1 MAENT
6 FDRFSVFFTGGTVF
20 LDGAAFPLGQL
31 TTDVLNL
38 DGKILTEID
47 RRVDE
52 FIPVVWTLLQE
63 KTDSAARSVQERL
76 NAVWDL
82 VFDLPVHRSLR
93 LDTGIARSLF
103 PDLLSD
109 RAKWSEVLD
118 VDSEGHWMFEEFLS
132 GLEYFAE
139 SLRNFRGQLE
149 GMLELYFEPLS
160 RRSNEAYAE
169 AYAAYFTDMAAA
181 GELFFPEQEF
191 SQSFPAQLC
200 FVPMAHPMEAGKTL
214 LAEKVEFHY
223 LSHFL
228 YTDFYWGLMAGNA
241 PRRCHNCG
249 RYFLL
254 TAGYNT
260 CYCNNIAPGETERTC
275 RKVGAHRKANHPTG
289 LSPAGVEYRKVY
301 NRLKA
306 RKQRGKISSD
316 EWNATLSQVQEV
328 LDLAEQGKLTDEE
341 MRKLFA
347 TF

>member
-38 DGKILTEID
+38 DGEILTEID
-47 RRVDE
+47 RRVDD
-52 FIPVVWTLLQE
+52 FMSVAWTLLQE
-63 KTDSAARSVQERL
+63 KTDSAARSAQERL

-82 VFDLPVHRSLR
+82 IFNLPVYRSLR
-93 LDTGIARSLF
+93 LDTETARSLF

-118 VDSEGHWMFEEFLS
+118 VDSEGHWMFEDFLS

-139 SLRNFRGQLE
+139 SLRNFRGQLD

-160 RRSNEAYAE
+160 RRNAETYAE
-169 AYAAYFTDMAAA
+169 VYAAYFTDMVDAR
-181 GELFFPEQEF
+181 GLFFPEQEF

-200 FVPMAHPMEAGKTL
+200 FVPTVDPAKTGKAL
-214 LAEKVEFHY
+214 LAEKVEFRY

-228 YTDFYWGLMAGNA
+228 YTDFYRGLMAGNA
-241 PRRCHNCG
+241 SRRCHNCG

-254 TAGYNT
+254 TTGYNT

-306 RKQRGKISSD
+306 RKQRGKISRD
-316 EWNATLSQVQEV
+316 EWNTTLSQVQEV
-328 LDLAEQGKLTDEE
+328 LDLAERGKLTDEE

>member
-6 FDRFSVFFTGGTVF
+6 FDRFSVFFTGDTVF
-20 LDGAAFPLGQL
+20 LGGTVFPLGQL

-38 DGKILTEID
+38 DGKVLTEIN
-47 RRVDE
+47 RRVNH
-52 FIPVVWTLLQE
+52 FISVVWTLLQE
-63 KTDSAARSVQERL
+63 KTDSAARSAQERL

-82 VFDLPVHRSLR
+82 VFDLPVYRSLR
-93 LDTGIARSLF
+93 LDTETARNLF

-118 VDSEGHWMFEEFLS
+118 VDSEGHRMFEDLLS

-139 SLRNFRGQLE
+139 SLRNFRGQLN
-149 GMLELYFEPLS
+149 GMLELYFEPLA
-160 RRSNEAYAE
+160 RRNAEAYAE
-169 AYAAYFTDMAAA
+169 AYAAYFTNMAAA
-181 GELFFPEQEF
+181 GGLFFPEQEF
-191 SQSFPAQLC
+191 EQGFPAQLR
-200 FVPMAHPMEAGKTL
+200 FVPTAHPTERGKVL
-214 LAEKVEFHY
+214 LAEKVEFRY

-228 YTDFYWGLMAGNA
+228 YTDFYRGLMAGNA

-254 TAGYNT
+254 TNGYNT
-260 CYCNNIAPGETERTC
+260 CYCSNIAPGETERTC

-306 RKQRGKISSD
+306 RKQRGKISKD
-316 EWNATLSQVQEV
+316 EWNAIVSQVQEV
-328 LDLAEQGKLTDEE
+328 LDLAEQGKLSDEE
-341 MRKLFA
+341 MRERFQA
-347 TF
+347 F

>member
-1 MAENT
+1 MAKNT
-6 FDRFSVFFTGGTVF
+6 FDRFSVFFTRDTVF
-20 LDGAAFPLGQL
+20 LDGAAFPLGQF

-38 DGKILTEID
+38 DGEILTEID
-47 RRVDE
+47 RLIDD
-52 FIPVVWTLLQE
+52 FMSAVWTLLQE
-63 KTDSAARSVQERL
+63 KTDSAARSAQERL

-82 VFDLPVHRSLR
+82 IFDLPVYRSLH
-93 LDTGIARSLF
+93 LDTETARNLL
-103 PDLLSD
+103 PALLSD
-109 RAKWSEVLD
+109 SAKWSETLD
-118 VDSEGHWMFEEFLS
+118 VDSEGHRMFEDFLS

-139 SLRNFRGQLE
+139 SLRNFRGQLD

-160 RRSNEAYAE
+160 RRNAE
-169 AYAAYFTDMAAA
+169 AYAGAYAIYFTEMTTA

-191 SQSFPAQLC
+191 SQSFPTQLC
-200 FVPMAHPMEAGKTL
+200 FVPTADPMEAGKVF
-214 LAEKVEFHY
+214 LAEKVEFRY

-228 YTDFYWGLMAGNA
+228 YTDFYRGLMVGNA

-289 LSPAGVEYRKVY
+289 LSPAGMEYRKVY

-306 RKQRGKISSD
+306 RKQRGKISRD
-316 EWNATLSQVQEV
+316 EWNATLSQVQKV
-328 LDLAEQGKLTDEE
+328 LDLAEQGKLSDEE
-341 MRKLFA
+341 MRKRFA
-347 TF
+347 AF

>member
-6 FDRFSVFFTGGTVF
+6 FDRFSVFFTGDTVF

-38 DGKILTEID
+38 DSEVLTETD
-47 RRVDE
+47 QRVDD
-52 FIPVVWTLLQE
+52 FISVMWTLLQE
-63 KTDSAARSVQERL
+63 KTDSAARSAQERL

-82 VFDLPVHRSLR
+82 VFDLPVYRSLR
-93 LDTGIARSLF
+93 LDTETAWSLF

-109 RAKWSEVLD
+109 RTKWSEVLE
-118 VDSEGHWMFEEFLS
+118 VDSEGHQMFEDFLS

-139 SLRNFRGQLE
+139 SLRNFRGQLD

-160 RRSNEAYAE
+160 RHSAEAYAE
-169 AYAAYFTDMAAA
+169 AYAALFTDMAAA

-191 SQSFPAQLC
+191 TQSFPAQLC
-200 FVPMAHPMEAGKTL
+200 FVPMAHPAE
-214 LAEKVEFHY
+214 AEKVLLVEKAEFRY

-228 YTDFYWGLMAGNA
+228 YTDFYRGLMAGNA

-260 CYCNNIAPGETERTC
+260 CYCNNVAPGETEHTC

-306 RKQRGKISSD
+306 RKQRGKISRD
-316 EWNATLSQVQEV
+316 EWNAAMSQVQEV
-328 LDLAEQGKLTDEE
+328 LDLAEQGKLSNEE
-341 MRKLFA
+341 MRKRFA
-347 TF
+347 AF